1 MIPPSRRWVIS
12 RTNTC
17 PCSTGGAEVFVSP
30 SLAEGF
36 GLPVLEAMASGT
48 PVICSDTTALPE
60 IAGGAA
66 CLVFALVVEARTEK
80 IEPVLLDSA
89 LRERMGT
96 AGLRHAAAFSWKQ
109 TADIVRKVLATV

>member
-1 MIPPSRRWVIS
+1 MF
-12 RTNTC
+12 
-17 PCSTGGAEVFVSP
+17 VFP

-36 GLPVLEAMASGT
+36 GLPVLEAMACGT

-66 CLVFALVVEARTEK
+66 CLVPALEVEAWTEM
-80 IEPVLLDSA
+80 IDSALFDSA
-89 LRERMGT
+89 LRERTST
-96 AGLRHAAAFSWKQ
+96 AGLRRAAEFSWKR